1 MSQSERLKFE
11 EHDFV
16 LPDGEPMSITEIV
29 DMLNSTTGITPASLP
44 KKRSYK
50 NSEYVGVP
58 RLIKT
63 AASSDC
69 SVTVALE
76 EIPPMDVLSRVEEAL
91 YTVHPYEG
99 CCVVLGWDLYLALKN
114 QLEVL
119 THVGYG
125 SDVLQFNGVK
135 ILSSR
140 TRGMLDVV
148 FENPFQALGNI
159 TDV

>member
-16 LPDGEPMSITEIV
+16 LPDGEPMSIIEIV

-50 NSEYVGVP
+50 NSEYIGVP
-58 RLIKT
+58 RFIET
-63 AASSDC
+63 AASFVPP
-69 SVTVALE
+69 VTVTME

-91 YTVHPYEG
+91 HHYKG
-99 CCVVLGWDLYLALKN
+99 CCVVLGWDLHLALKN
-114 QLEVL
+114 QLEV